1 MNQDMNM
8 NMNLRLLASLIALA
22 ATPVF
27 AQSPDTTALNLALPS
42 SPMDQANPELAGDP
56 PGTYYGDVDGKQ
68 EAASGVQVSG
78 AISTTIGY
86 AKGYGTGISNSADL
100 NVLKQTDDG
109 QTFSLQL
116 HVTEGDA
123 LPYQGR
129 YYRRG
134 W

>member
-1 MNQDMNM
+1 MNI
-8 NMNLRLLASLIALA
+8 NLRLLASLIGLA
-22 ATPVF
+22 ATTVS
-27 AQSPDTTALNLALPS
+27 AQTPDATPLNLALPS
-42 SPMDQANPELAGDP
+42 SPMDQANPDVASDP
-56 PGTYYGDVDGKQ
+56 PGTYYGDVPGKH
-68 EAASGVQVSG
+68 EAASGVQMSG

-86 AKGYGTGISNSADL
+86 AKGYGTGISNSAEL
-100 NVLKQTDDG
+100 NLLKQTDDG
-109 QTFSLQL
+109 KTFSLQL